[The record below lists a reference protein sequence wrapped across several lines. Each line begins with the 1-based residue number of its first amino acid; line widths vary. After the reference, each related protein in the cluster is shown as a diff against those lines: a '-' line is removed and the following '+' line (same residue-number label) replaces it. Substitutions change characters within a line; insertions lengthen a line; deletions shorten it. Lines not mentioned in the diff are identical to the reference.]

1 VNIKKFK
8 QKLRIKVLSQTL
20 PEKSFIYQTDAQY
33 SCFKRILKFTLKQL
47 LHAVVGSVV
56 WLQPHHPNQPQRRI
70 LTDYF
75 NNYNFSKL
83 K

>member
-1 VNIKKFK
+1 M
-8 QKLRIKVLSQTL
+8 QLDTS
-20 PEKSFIYQTDAQY
+20 KSFIYQLMHNIVVLIVCIVHCSEWDWVSFWTVHHTHTNTGLIKYAA
-33 SCFKRILKFTLKQL
+33 TL
-47 LHAVVGSVV
+47 
-56 WLQPHHPNQPQRRI
+56 PNQPQRCS